1 MCCFGWLDVLCLEP
15 CIKCRGKLYPQV
27 KMYSF
32 IHLLPKKWGWIF
44 QKQIVFITHLSIC
57 LAFALGTFWAAA
69 DSLTF
74 AWTFLAADHCQKVW
88 NGCPLFS
95 KALLT
100 KDCCVQQ
107 LFTEDLGA
115 LYGMGSVKK
124 VFKDLRFSDLKIYQ
138 KYLRVLI
145 NHRLLD
151 PKLKSVNKNIH
162 WLWYARC

>member
-1 MCCFGWLDVLCLEP
+1 M
-15 CIKCRGKLYPQV
+15 
-27 KMYSF
+27 
-32 IHLLPKKWGWIF
+32 
-44 QKQIVFITHLSIC
+44 
-57 LAFALGTFWAAA
+57 
-69 DSLTF
+69 
-74 AWTFLAADHCQKVW
+74 
-88 NGCPLFS
+88 FS